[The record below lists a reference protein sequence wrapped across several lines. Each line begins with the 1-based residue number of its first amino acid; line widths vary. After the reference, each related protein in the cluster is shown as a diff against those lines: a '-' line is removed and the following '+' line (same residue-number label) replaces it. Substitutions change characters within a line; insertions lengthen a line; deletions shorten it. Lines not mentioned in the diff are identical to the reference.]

1 MPATFQPIETK
12 TLASTA
18 ASVVFSNIPSN
29 YTDLV
34 LICDTQILNNDY
46 MLALRFNGDS
56 TTLYSYTTLDGNG
69 SIAESSRR
77 SGMSLGTMQRIVS
90 NGSRFISITHIMDYS
105 NTTTNKTYIA
115 RGNQAGR
122 WVSANV
128 GLYRNT
134 SAISSVTVS
143 EAGDG
148 GTGSFTGHLASG
160 STFTLYGVKAG

>member
-1 MPATFQPIETK
+1 MPATYQPIETK

-90 NGSRFISITHIMDYS
+90 NGSRFMSITHIMD
-105 NTTTNKTYIA
+105 
-115 RGNQAGR
+115 
-122 WVSANV
+122 
-128 GLYRNT
+128 YRNT